1 MKGKLIEMLKSISWG
16 VLGILFF
23 VCLILL
29 AIFLLR
35 GAIWI
40 SEKILPILLNL
51 TGALSVLCF
60 FVFLPMTIL
69 KKTRKWGGTALA
81 FSSLLFGTTLW
92 VYSALTVYI
101 LWGFI
106 GLSFGLLIFG
116 IGVVPISLL
125 AALVNNEHM
134 ILGSIIYMLILTFIT
149 RIFGLWIVEKEENN
163 ELKNDN
169 YE

>member
-1 MKGKLIEMLKSISWG
+1 MKDKLIEMLKSISWG
-16 VLGILFF
+16 ALGILFI

-35 GAIWI
+35 GALWI

-51 TGALSVLCF
+51 TGGISVLCF

-81 FSSLLFGTTLW
+81 FSSLLFGATLW
-92 VYSALTVYI
+92 IYSALIAYI
-101 LWGFI
+101 LWGSI
-106 GLSFGLLIFG
+106 GLLFGLFIFG

-125 AALVNNEHM
+125 AALVNNEMM
-134 ILGSIIYMLILTFIT
+134 IVGSIIYILILTLVT
-149 RIFGLWIVEKEENN
+149 RSLGLWIMSKEENN
-163 ELKNDN
+163 ELKNDRDF
-169 YE
+169 